1 MYLKNSSCYI
11 LSLII
16 MMSVLLTGGAGY
28 IGSNVALLLIDKSH
42 SVIEIARMSDS
53 KIKLFPVIKSERYIS
68 ALTNLN
74 LSNKVYKIFGKI
86 NLRN

>member
-1 MYLKNSSCYI
+1 MLYTQFDHEDEYF
-11 LSLII
+11 
-16 MMSVLLTGGAGY
+16 TYRGAGY
-28 IGSNVALLLIDKSH
+28 IGSNVALLLVDKSH

-53 KIKLFPVIKSERYIS
+53 KIKLFPVRKSERYIS
-68 ALTNLN
+68 GLTNMN

>member
-1 MYLKNSSCYI
+1 
-11 LSLII
+11 